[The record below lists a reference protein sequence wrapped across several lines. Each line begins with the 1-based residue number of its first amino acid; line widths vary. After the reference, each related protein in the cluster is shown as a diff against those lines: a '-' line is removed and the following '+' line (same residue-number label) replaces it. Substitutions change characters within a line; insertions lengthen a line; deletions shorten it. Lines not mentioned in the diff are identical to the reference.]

1 MILKCLKRSF
11 AVIINPFITLGI
23 PEDASLEDAKKA
35 YKALVLKY
43 HPDVSKED
51 HSEKFREITEAY
63 GLAKKRIE
71 SRENLAIP
79 KEDGFVSKRPKYDG
93 KVGSVIRDDKVREYI
108 NFTPLDIKIVDKD
121 RLGIN
126 YKPFFDDSDSVHPK
140 TGTIMILAISSLVT
154 MLYSAFVISS
164 RKRDEDLNIMIHEKL
179 KRTYSDSE
187 EDKETLHPALLAA
200 TMDSEYKAYVEQS
213 KLKKSFSSYKTLV
226 KAPLVLDR
234 FDAKKFDQTEPA
246 REYLK
251 RDYSQT

>member
-1 MILKCLKRSF
+1 MILTCLKRSF

-140 TGTIMILAISSLVT
+140 TGMFLILGACFFVT
-154 MLYSAFVISS
+154 GFYSIFMLNI
-164 RKRDEDLNIMIHEKL
+164 RKKDEDVNILIYERL
-179 KRTYSDSE
+179 QRTYK
-187 EDKETLHPALLAA
+187 DKEVDQETLHPALLAA
-200 TMDSEYKAYVEQS
+200 TMDNEYKAYVEKS
-213 KLKKSFSSYKTLV
+213 NAKKSISEFKTLIN
-226 KAPLVLDR
+226 APLVLDR
-234 FDAKKFDQTEPA
+234 FDAKKFDQSEPA
-246 REYLK
+246 REFLK
-251 RDYSQT
+251 RD